1 MEKTLQDGGLLME
14 QNFQKAKQNF
24 LQKDMKAAAD
34 EIRKAAAY
42 LKSEADAATGKG
54 KEALTASYQE
64 LEKLAGDVEKGTVAS
79 VKKLDAAFARSYKAL
94 ATNSHVKSTESWA
107 RKEISN
113 TGKHLETAADYL
125 ERGYAWTGEKM
136 KAGTKKVVE
145 ESRVLSQKLKDDT
158 GWVTSKVSKGLK
170 DMAEPT
176 ADAAP
181 APKKPAARKAS
192 AKSTKTAGSTNATG
206 GEPSSAR
213 FARAIEE
220 AKAGTRAL
228 ARETQERATAASQ
241 DMLGKADAYRARAA
255 EQGGEWLDDAK
266 ALGEQARE
274 KAVELANEGKA
285 RTSGALSSLGKIVA
299 DNAATIDE
307 KVGGKYGDY
316 ARQAARSLEE
326 TATRLDAKDLNELG
340 EDAKEFVRK
349 SPGLAIGI
357 AAAAGFMISRLFK
370 KSQD

>member
-1 MEKTLQDGGLLME
+1 MRHLNWIVLAFFLAVLTMGYVPAAVAAEATPSTSLE

-145 ESRVLSQKLKDDT
+145 ESRVLSQKLKDDA
-158 GWVTSKVSKGLK
+158 GWVSSKVSKGLK
-170 DMAEPT
+170 DMGNEIET
-176 ADAAP
+176 FG
-181 APKKPAARKAS
+181 K
-192 AKSTKTAGSTNATG
+192 
-206 GEPSSAR
+206 R
-213 FARAIEE
+213 FAS
-220 AKAGTRAL
+220 K
-228 ARETQERATAASQ
+228 
-241 DMLGKADAYRARAA
+241 
-255 EQGGEWLDDAK
+255 
-266 ALGEQARE
+266 
-274 KAVELANEGKA
+274 
-285 RTSGALSSLGKIVA
+285 
-299 DNAATIDE
+299 
-307 KVGGKYGDY
+307 
-316 ARQAARSLEE
+316 
-326 TATRLDAKDLNELG
+326 
-340 EDAKEFVRK
+340 
-349 SPGLAIGI
+349 
-357 AAAAGFMISRLFK
+357 
-370 KSQD
+370 